1 MITKLEELL
10 SYLSRVV
17 FHSCT
22 MMQTQN
28 GAERAFE
35 DEVGGFFEIFGTLNT
50 NKAGY
55 TTTEVACGLVGAI
68 FEVT

>member
-1 MITKLEELL
+1 
-10 SYLSRVV
+10 
-17 FHSCT
+17 

-55 TTTEVACGLVGAI
+55 TATEVACGLAGAI
-68 FEVT
+68 FEVTRPFGQEQWGQKIKS